1 MKRFILFLLVCLIS
15 FRSQNQVP
23 TANSDIVWQLEKV
36 SMQLKNVWRQKVMD
50 SNIYIKMSDY
60 QKSLTTVYETSD
72 FLNATRSIL
81 ELLTLIDMYACR
93 IRSLHELINGEY
105 DIPTGCNFGFKYQ
118 KAIVAFNMSL
128 DFVGVIMEMTQ
139 MSIKDRMVK
148 LQSAKEKLKQS
159 EEIVSSLELDIIYFN
174 S

>member
-23 TANSDIVWQLEKV
+23 NPDVVLELEKV
-36 SMQLKNVWRQKVMD
+36 SLQLKNVWRQKVMD
-50 SNIYIKMSDY
+50 SNIYTKMSDY

-105 DIPTGCNFGFKYQ
+105 DIPAGCNFGFKYQ

-128 DFVGVIMEMTQ
+128 DFVDIIMNMTQ

-159 EEIVSSLELDIIYFN
+159 EEIVSSLQLDIIYFN